1 MAMTRSL
8 RANSAPTICAAE
20 GGFSGFSA
28 PLARRTRDASQGR
41 RLLALAAMCV
51 SDVLDCQPVVDT
63 ITADGGEAIAQI
75 CDITDNAALAQS
87 VAGAEA
93 AFGPIEILITNAAL
107 FAELRRRPFEEIDED
122 DWDRVMRVN
131 VRGTFQTIKAVV
143 PSLRRGGRG
152 KIINIS
158 SGTVLAG
165 APQFL
170 HYVTSKGAI
179 MAMTRSLSRELG
191 ADNICVNSIA
201 AGLTISDGLHDH
213 PDYDQALEINR
224 NLRIFQRDMMPNDLI
239 GTVLYLAS
247 PDSDF
252 ITGQMINVDGGRSHY

>member
-1 MAMTRSL
+1 MSRLNGKVALITGAAQGLGAVYAKAM
-8 RANSAPTICAAE
+8 AAE
-20 GGFSGFSA
+20 G
-28 PLARRTRDASQGR
+28 ARVV
-41 RLLALAAMCV
+41 V
-51 SDVLDCQPVVDT
+51 SDVLDCQPVVDA
-63 ITADGGEAIAQI
+63 ITQSGGEAIAQI
-75 CDITDNAALAQS
+75 CDVTENSALTGS

-93 AFGPIEILITNAAL
+93 AFGPIEILVTNAAL
-107 FAELRRRPFEEIDED
+107 FAELRRRPFENIDED
-122 DWDRVMRVN
+122 EWDRVMRVN

-143 PSLRRGGRG
+143 PSMRRAGRG

-165 APQFL
+165 VPQFL

-201 AGLTISDGLHDH
+201 PGLTVSDGLHGH
-213 PDYDQALEINR
+213 PDYDEALEMNR
-224 NLRIFQRDMMPNDLI
+224 NTRIFQRDMLPDDLI

-252 ITGQMINVDGGRSHY
+252 LTGQMINIDGGRTHY

>member
-1 MAMTRSL
+1 MARLDGKVALVTGAAQGL
-8 RANSAPTICAAE
+8 GAAYAKALAAE
-20 GGFSGFSA
+20 G
-28 PLARRTRDASQGR
+28 AR
-41 RLLALAAMCV
+41 LVV

-122 DWDRVMRVN
+122 EWDRVMRVN

-213 PDYDQALEINR
+213 PDYDQALEMNR

>member
-1 MAMTRSL
+1 VTGAAQGL
-8 RANSAPTICAAE
+8 GAVYAKALAAE
-20 GGFSGFSA
+20 G
-28 PLARRTRDASQGR
+28 AR
-41 RLLALAAMCV
+41 LVV
-51 SDVLDCQPVVDT
+51 SDVIDCRPVVDA
-63 ITADGGEAIAQI
+63 ITAGGGEAIAQI
-75 CDITDNAALAQS
+75 CDVTDNTALARS

-93 AFGPIEILITNAAL
+93 AFGPIEILIPNAAL
-107 FAELRRRPFEEIDED
+107 FVALRRRPFEEIDED
-122 DWDRVMRVN
+122 EWDTVMRVN

-143 PSLRRGGRG
+143 PSMRRCGRG
-152 KIINIS
+152 KIINVS

-201 AGLTISDGLHDH
+201 PGLTESEGLADH
-213 PDYDQALEINR
+213 PDYDQAREMNR
-224 NLRIFQRDMMPNDLI
+224 NLRIFQRDMVPDDLI